1 MSFQF
6 CSKSGSCRRAF
17 TLIELL
23 VVIAIIA
30 VLIALLLP
38 AVQQAREAARR
49 SQCKNNLKQLGLAL
63 HNYHDS
69 FNVLPFM
76 RGGNS
81 GTRNTDPQG
90 NEMRNSGLVFLLPYI
105 DQAPLYNIL
114 STPGTYSGAN
124 IQAFGPIRST
134 VYPPYSTS
142 MPVFL
147 CPSCPGPVT
156 AWGLMWG
163 NRNYGVNV
171 GDTISDNNSSSTPRG
186 LFGYISRIGF
196 RDVTDGTSNTLMMIE
211 KGLGSSTSRD
221 VRGGTANNV
230 SGIDTNPSLC
240 LLTASGGNFL
250 PATSMQNARLQ
261 GAQWFDGAPMYS
273 AVATVLP
280 PNSPSCVPENWG
292 DSWALVSAGSFH
304 VGGVHGLMADGAVRF
319 ISENINTGSLTS
331 APATTG
337 PSTYGVWG
345 ALGTKNGAEVIGEF

>member
-1 MSFQF
+1 MSDQKF
-6 CSKSGSCRRAF
+6 RRNAAQGRGF

-69 FNVLPFM
+69 FSVLPWLM
-76 RGGNS
+76 GGTS
-81 GTRNTDPQG
+81 GTRSTDPQG

-114 STPGTYSGAN
+114 STPGVYSGAN
-124 IQAFGPIRST
+124 ILAFGPIRST
-134 VYPPYSTS
+134 VYPPYSTTI
-142 MPVFL
+142 PVFV

-156 AWGLMWG
+156 AWGLSWG
-163 NRNYGVNV
+163 NRNYGVSV
-171 GDTISDNNSSSTPRG
+171 GDTINNNYSNSNPRG
-186 LFGYISRIGF
+186 MFGWISRIGF
-196 RDVTDGTSNTLMMIE
+196 RDVTDGTSNTLMMAE
-211 KGLGSSTSRD
+211 KALGSPTSRD

-230 SGIDTNPSLC
+230 SGIDTNPALC
-240 LLTASGGNFL
+240 LATASGGNFL
-250 PATSMQNARLQ
+250 PATSIQSARLQ
-261 GAQWFDGAPMYS
+261 GAQWFDGAPNFS
-273 AVATVLP
+273 AVTTVLP

-292 DSWALVSAGSFH
+292 DSWALVSSSSFH
-304 VGGVHGLMADGAVRF
+304 TGGVHGLMADGAVRF
-319 ISENINTGSLTS
+319 ISENINTGTLTS
-331 APATTG
+331 APATSG

-345 ALGTKNGAEVIGEF
+345 AIGTKSGGEVLGEF